1 MSFLEI
7 LAGILEGAGAT
18 LRVVAYALAYAIPF
32 AFVFGTLQYLAKG
45 WSRACVTIV
54 IEFWRS
60 NAVIILLY
68 VFYYLLPFAGMRW
81 SAMSVAALVLGCN
94 VGAYGSQ
101 VVRAALQAISR
112 GQLEAGRALGLRR
125 MHVLLLIEFPQSVR
139 PMIPSLINEAIRLIQ
154 STALVSLLALSDMTF
169 RAKEIAQMTYQPVAV
184 YSALLLAYFVL
195 AYPFALLG
203 RRLESWATKDKDA
216 RHAL

>member
-1 MSFLEI
+1 MSLLEI
-7 LAGILEGAGAT
+7 LAGILEGADIT
-18 LRVVAYALAYAIPF
+18 LQVVGYALLYAIPF
-32 AFVFGTLQYLAKG
+32 AFVFGILQYLTRGLPRKG
-45 WSRACVTIV
+45 ITFI

-68 VFYYLLPFAGMRW
+68 VFYYLLPFVGLRW
-81 SAMSVAALVLGCN
+81 SAMSVAALVIGCN

-101 VVRAALQAISR
+101 VVRAALQTLAR
-112 GQLEAGRALGLRR
+112 GQIEAGAALGMPRL
-125 MHVLLLIEFPQSVR
+125 HVLALVELPQSIR
-139 PMIPSLINEAIRLIQ
+139 LMIPSLINEAIRLIQ

-169 RAKEIAQMTYQPVAV
+169 KAKEIGQITYQPVEV

-203 RRLESWATKDKDA
+203 RRLESWTTQGKQ
-216 RHAL
+216 